1 MELKDRARLHVKG
14 IRLIL
19 DRKGCIDRFEFAT
32 WKGYEIGWLNS
43 NPDVA
48 ECIKEDFPEVW
59 NEIME
64 GAA

>member
-1 MELKDRARLHVKG
+1 MELSDRTRLHVKG

-19 DRKGCIDRFEFAT
+19 DGKSSINRFEFAT
-32 WKGYEIGWLNS
+32 WKGYEIGWLHS

-48 ECIKEDFPEVW
+48 ECIKNEYPEVW
-59 NEIME
+59 HELME